1 VIGAISAE
9 LLKLRKS
16 WSTWI
21 LGGVLVLGLL
31 LLGYLLIYLL
41 VQNPPSGGDGGA
53 ERGIAA
59 LKTTLLPENV
69 VPNVLGFLSSLGGPI
84 ALVIGALNSA
94 REYSLRTITA
104 VLTQRPSRLG
114 LLGAKTIA
122 LAIVLG
128 ILVVACF
135 AVGVLG
141 SLLVAALDGTPGSVP
156 AIAEIGK
163 GAAASWLILGAWAA
177 LGFALGMVLR
187 STGLAIGLGLVYAL
201 VVETVIAA
209 LGFALSAFETF
220 SHGLLGPNAQA
231 LAASFGQLNVGGGQG
246 GAPVNPPATAALV
259 LAAYVIGSLVVA
271 AILFIRRDVT

>member
-1 VIGAISAE
+1 MTGAISAE

-21 LGGVLVLGLL
+21 LGGVLVLGLF

-41 VQNPPSGGDGGA
+41 VQNPPPGDAGA
-53 ERGIAA
+53 QRGIAA
-59 LKTTLLPENV
+59 LKQTLLPANV

-128 ILVVACF
+128 ILAVACF

-141 SLLVAALDGTPGSVP
+141 SLLVAALEGTPGSLP
-156 AIAEIGK
+156 PFADIAA

-201 VVETVIAA
+201 VIETVLGA
-209 LGFALSAFETF
+209 LGFALSAFETV
-220 SHGLLGPNAQA
+220 SRGLLGRNASA
-231 LAASFGQLNVGGGQG
+231 LAESFGQLNVGSGQS
-246 GAPVNPPATAALV
+246 GAPVNAPATAALV

>member
-41 VQNPPSGGDGGA
+41 VQNPPSGGDRGA

>member
-1 VIGAISAE
+1 MTGAISAE

-21 LGGVLVLGLL
+21 LGGVLVLGLF

-41 VQNPPSGGDGGA
+41 VQNPPPGDAGA
-53 ERGIAA
+53 QRGIAA
-59 LKTTLLPENV
+59 LKQTLLPANV

-128 ILVVACF
+128 ILAVACF

-141 SLLVAALDGTPGSVP
+141 SLLVAALEWTGGSLP
-156 AIAEIGK
+156 SIAEIAK

-201 VVETVIAA
+201 VIETVIAA
-209 LGFALSAFETF
+209 LGFALSAFETV
-220 SHGLLGPNAQA
+220 SRGLLGRNASA
-231 LAASFGQLNVGGGQG
+231 LAESFGQLNVGGGQN
-246 GAPVNPPATAALV
+246 GAPVNAPATAALV

>member
-1 VIGAISAE
+1 MIGAISAE

-41 VQNPPSGGDGGA
+41 VQNPPPGDRGA
-53 ERGIAA
+53 EQGIAA
-59 LKTTLLPENV
+59 LKATLLPMNV
-69 VPNVLGFLSSLGGPI
+69 VPNVIGFLAGLGGPI

-114 LLGAKTIA
+114 LLGAKAVA
-122 LAIVLG
+122 LAILLG
-128 ILVVACF
+128 ILAAACF
-135 AVGVLG
+135 AVGVVG
-141 SLLVAALDGTPGSVP
+141 SLLVAALDGTPGNLPSMV
-156 AIAEIGK
+156 EIGK
-163 GAAASWLILGAWAA
+163 GAAASWLILGAWSA

-201 VVETVIAA
+201 VIETVISA
-209 LGFALSAFETF
+209 LGFALDAFE
-220 SHGLLGPNAQA
+220 SLSRGLLGRNGSA
-231 LAASFGQLNVGGGQG
+231 LADAFLSDLNVRGPQQV
-246 GAPVNPPATAALV
+246 PVNPPATAALV
-259 LAAYVIGSLVVA
+259 LAVYVIGSLLIA
-271 AILFIRRDVT
+271 AFVFTRRDVT

>member
-1 VIGAISAE
+1 MTGAISAE

-21 LGGVLVLGLL
+21 LGGVLVLGLF

-41 VQNPPSGGDGGA
+41 VQNPPPGDAGA
-53 ERGIAA
+53 QRGIAA
-59 LKTTLLPENV
+59 LKQTLLPANV

-128 ILVVACF
+128 ILAVACF

-141 SLLVAALDGTPGSVP
+141 SLLVAALDRTPGSLP
-156 AIAEIGK
+156 SFADIAA
-163 GAAASWLILGAWAA
+163 GAGASWLILGAWAA

-201 VVETVIAA
+201 VIETVIGA
-209 LGFALSAFETF
+209 LGFALSAFETV
-220 SHGLLGPNAQA
+220 SRGLLGRNASA
-231 LAASFGQLNVGGGQG
+231 LAESFGQLNVGGGQS
-246 GAPVNPPATAALV
+246 GAPVNEPATAALV
-259 LAAYVIGSLVVA
+259 LATYVIGSLVVA

>member
-31 LLGYLLIYLL
+31 VLGYLLIYLL
-41 VQNPPSGGDGGA
+41 VQNPPPGDPGA
-53 ERGIAA
+53 EQGIAA
-59 LKTTLLPENV
+59 LKTTLLPMNV
-69 VPNVLGFLSSLGGPI
+69 VPNVIGFLAGLGGPI

-104 VLTQRPSRLG
+104 ILTQRPSRLG
-114 LLGAKTIA
+114 LLASKAIA
-122 LAIVLG
+122 LAILLA

-135 AVGVLG
+135 AVGVVG
-141 SLLVAALDGTPGSVP
+141 SLLVAALDGTPGNLPS
-156 AIAEIGK
+156 IAEIGK

-201 VVETVIAA
+201 VIETVISA
-209 LGFALSAFETF
+209 LGFALDLFDNVSR
-220 SHGLLGPNAQA
+220 GLLGRNASA
-231 LAASFGQLNVGGGQG
+231 LADAFGQLNLNGGEG
-246 GAPVNPPATAALV
+246 GPVNPPATAALV

-271 AILFIRRDVT
+271 AFVFTRRDVA

>member
-1 VIGAISAE
+1 MIGAISAE

-21 LGGVLVLGLL
+21 LGGVLELGLL

-41 VQNPPSGGDGGA
+41 VQNPPPGDSGS

-59 LKTTLLPENV
+59 LKVTLLPANV
-69 VPNVLGFLSSLGGPI
+69 VPNVLGFLASLGGPI

-128 ILVVACF
+128 VLALACF

-141 SLLVAALDGTPGSVP
+141 SLLVAALDATPGSLPSIV
-156 AIAEIGK
+156 EIGK

-201 VVETVIAA
+201 VIETVIAA
-209 LGFALSAFETF
+209 LGFALSAFDTF
-220 SHGLLGPNAQA
+220 SRGLLGRNAQA
-231 LAASFGQLNVGGGQG
+231 LAESFGQLNINGQG
-246 GAPVNPPATAALV
+246 GVPINPPATAALV
-259 LAAYVIGSLVVA
+259 LAAYIIASLVVA

>member
-1 VIGAISAE
+1 VTGAISAE

-21 LGGVLVLGLL
+21 LGGVLVLGLF

-41 VQNPPSGGDGGA
+41 VQNPPPGGSGA

-59 LKTTLLPENV
+59 LKQTLLPANV

-122 LAIVLG
+122 LALVLG
-128 ILVVACF
+128 ILAVACF

-141 SLLVAALDGTPGSVP
+141 SLLVAALEGTGGSLP
-156 AIAEIGK
+156 SIAEIAK

-201 VVETVIAA
+201 VIETVIAA
-209 LGFALSAFETF
+209 LGFALCAFETV
-220 SHGLLGPNAQA
+220 SRGLLGRNASA
-231 LAASFGQLNVGGGQG
+231 LAESFGQLNVGGGQN
-246 GAPVNPPATAALV
+246 GAPVNAPATAALV

>member
-1 VIGAISAE
+1 MIGAISAE

-41 VQNPPSGGDGGA
+41 VQNPPPGDRGA
-53 ERGIAA
+53 EQGIAA
-59 LKTTLLPENV
+59 LKATLLPMNV
-69 VPNVLGFLSSLGGPI
+69 VPNVIGFLAGLGGPI

-114 LLGAKTIA
+114 LLGAKAVA
-122 LAIVLG
+122 LAILLG
-128 ILVVACF
+128 ILAAACF
-135 AVGVLG
+135 AVGVVG
-141 SLLVAALDGTPGSVP
+141 SLLVAALDGTPGNLPSMV
-156 AIAEIGK
+156 EIGK

-201 VVETVIAA
+201 VIETVISA
-209 LGFALSAFETF
+209 LGFALDAFE
-220 SHGLLGPNAQA
+220 SLSRGLLGRNGSA
-231 LAASFGQLNVGGGQG
+231 LADAFGQLNVNGGQG
-246 GAPVNPPATAALV
+246 GPVNPPATAALV
-259 LAAYVIGSLVVA
+259 LAAYVIGSMAIA
-271 AILFIRRDVT
+271 AAFFMRRDVT

>member
-1 VIGAISAE
+1 MTGAISAE

-21 LGGVLVLGLL
+21 LGGVLVLGLF

-41 VQNPPSGGDGGA
+41 VQNPPPGDAGA
-53 ERGIAA
+53 QRGIAA
-59 LKTTLLPENV
+59 LKQTLLPANV
-69 VPNVLGFLSSLGGPI
+69 VPNVLVFLAGLGGPI

-114 LLGAKTIA
+114 HLGAKTVA
-122 LAIVLG
+122 LAIVLV
-128 ILVVACF
+128 IMAVACF

-141 SLLVAALDGTPGSVP
+141 SLLVAALDGTPGSLP
-156 AIAEIGK
+156 SFADLAK

-201 VVETVIAA
+201 VIETVIGA
-209 LGFALSAFETF
+209 LSFALSAFETV
-220 SHGLLGPNAQA
+220 SRGLLGRNGSA
-231 LAASFGQLNVGGGQG
+231 LAESFGQLNVGGGQG
-246 GAPVNPPATAALV
+246 GAPINAPATAALV

>member
-1 VIGAISAE
+1 MIGAISAE

-41 VQNPPSGGDGGA
+41 VQNPPPGDRGA
-53 ERGIAA
+53 EQGIAA
-59 LKTTLLPENV
+59 LKATLLPMNV
-69 VPNVLGFLSSLGGPI
+69 VPNVIGFLAGLGGPI

-114 LLGAKTIA
+114 LLGAKAVA
-122 LAIVLG
+122 LAILLG
-128 ILVVACF
+128 ILAAACF
-135 AVGVLG
+135 AVGVVG
-141 SLLVAALDGTPGSVP
+141 SLLVAALDGTPGNLPSMV
-156 AIAEIGK
+156 EIGK
-163 GAAASWLILGAWAA
+163 GAAASWLILGAWSA

-201 VVETVIAA
+201 VIETVISA
-209 LGFALSAFETF
+209 LGFALDAFE
-220 SHGLLGPNAQA
+220 SLSRGLLGRNGSA
-231 LAASFGQLNVGGGQG
+231 LADAFGQLNVNGGQG
-246 GAPVNPPATAALV
+246 GPVNPPATAALV
-259 LAAYVIGSLVVA
+259 LAAYVIGSMAIA
-271 AILFIRRDVT
+271 AAFFMRRDVT

>member
-1 VIGAISAE
+1 MTGAISAE

-21 LGGVLVLGLL
+21 LGGVLVLGLF

-41 VQNPPSGGDGGA
+41 VQNPPPGDAGA
-53 ERGIAA
+53 QRGIAA
-59 LKTTLLPENV
+59 LKQTLLPANV
-69 VPNVLGFLSSLGGPI
+69 VPNVLVFLAGLGWPI

-114 LLGAKTIA
+114 LLGAKTVA
-122 LAIVLG
+122 LAIVLV
-128 ILVVACF
+128 IMAVACF

-141 SLLVAALDGTPGSVP
+141 SLLVAALDGTPGSLP
-156 AIAEIGK
+156 SFADLAK

-201 VVETVIAA
+201 VIETVIAA
-209 LGFALSAFETF
+209 LGFALSAFETV
-220 SHGLLGPNAQA
+220 SRGLLGRNASA
-231 LAASFGQLNVGGGQG
+231 LAESFGQLNVGGGQN
-246 GAPVNPPATAALV
+246 GAPVNAPATAALV

>member
-1 VIGAISAE
+1 MTGAISAE

-21 LGGVLVLGLL
+21 LGGVLVLGLF

-41 VQNPPSGGDGGA
+41 VQNPPPGGSGA

-59 LKTTLLPENV
+59 LKQTLLPANV

-122 LAIVLG
+122 LALVLG
-128 ILVVACF
+128 ILAVACF

-141 SLLVAALDGTPGSVP
+141 SLLVAALEGTGGSLP
-156 AIAEIGK
+156 SIAEIAK

-201 VVETVIAA
+201 VIETVIAA
-209 LGFALSAFETF
+209 LGFALSAFETV
-220 SHGLLGPNAQA
+220 SRGLLGRNASA
-231 LAASFGQLNVGGGQG
+231 LAESFGQLNVGGGQS
-246 GAPVNPPATAALV
+246 GAPVNAPATAALV

>member
-1 VIGAISAE
+1 MTGAISAE

-21 LGGVLVLGLL
+21 LGGVLVLGLF

-41 VQNPPSGGDGGA
+41 VQNPPPGDAGA
-53 ERGIAA
+53 QRGIAA
-59 LKTTLLPENV
+59 LKQTLLPANV

-122 LAIVLG
+122 LALVLG
-128 ILVVACF
+128 ILAVACF

-141 SLLVAALDGTPGSVP
+141 SLLVAALDGTPGTLP
-156 AIAEIGK
+156 PLADIAK

-201 VVETVIAA
+201 VIETVIAA
-209 LGFALSAFETF
+209 LGFALSAFETA
-220 SHGLLGPNAQA
+220 SRGLLGRNASA
-231 LAASFGQLNVGGGQG
+231 LAESFGQLNVGGGQSA
-246 GAPVNPPATAALV
+246 APVNPPETAALV

-271 AILFIRRDVT
+271 AILFVRRDVT

>member
-1 VIGAISAE
+1 VTGAISAE

-31 LLGYLLIYLL
+31 LLGYLLIHLL
-41 VQNPPSGGDGGA
+41 VQNPPPGDSGA
-53 ERGIAA
+53 QRSIAA
-59 LKTTLLPENV
+59 LKASLLPANV
-69 VPNVLGFLSSLGGPI
+69 VSNVIGFLANLGGPI

-104 VLTQRPSRLG
+104 ILTQRPSRLG
-114 LLGAKTIA
+114 LLASKAVA
-122 LAIVLG
+122 LAIVLAV
-128 ILVVACF
+128 LALACF

-141 SLLVAALDGTPGSVP
+141 SLLIAALDGAPGSLPSIV
-156 AIAEIGK
+156 EIGK
-163 GAAASWLILGAWAA
+163 GAAASLLILGAWAA

-201 VVETVIAA
+201 VIETVISA
-209 LGFALSAFETF
+209 LGFALDLFENV
-220 SHGLLGPNAQA
+220 SHGLLGRNASA
-231 LAASFGQLNVGGGQG
+231 LADAFGRLNPNGGQG
-246 GAPVNPPATAALV
+246 GPVNPPATAALV

-271 AILFIRRDVT
+271 AIVFVRRDVT

>member
-1 VIGAISAE
+1 VIGSISAE

-41 VQNPPSGGDGGA
+41 VQNPPPGDPGA
-53 ERGIAA
+53 EQGIAA
-59 LKTTLLPENV
+59 LKTTLLPANV
-69 VPNVLGFLSSLGGPI
+69 VPNVLGFLAGLGGPI

-114 LLGAKTIA
+114 LLASKAIA
-122 LAIVLG
+122 LAILLG
-128 ILVVACF
+128 ILAVACF
-135 AVGVLG
+135 AVGVVG
-141 SLLVAALDGTPGSVP
+141 SLLVAALDGSPGSLPSMV
-156 AIAEIGK
+156 EIGK

-201 VVETVIAA
+201 VIETVISA
-209 LGFALSAFETF
+209 LGFALSAFE
-220 SHGLLGPNAQA
+220 SVSRGMLGRNASA
-231 LAASFGQLNVGGGQG
+231 LADAFGQINPNGGPG
-246 GAPVNPPATAALV
+246 PVNPPATAALV

-271 AILFIRRDVT
+271 AVFFTRRDVT

>member
-1 VIGAISAE
+1 MIGAISAE

-16 WSTWI
+16 WATWI
-21 LGGVLVLGLL
+21 LGGVLVLGLF

-41 VQNPPSGGDGGA
+41 VQNPPPGDGGGA
-53 ERGIAA
+53 REGIAA
-59 LKTTLLPENV
+59 LKATLLPMNV
-69 VPNVLGFLSSLGGPI
+69 VANVIGFLAGLGGPI

-114 LLGAKTIA
+114 LLGAKTVA
-122 LAIVLG
+122 LALLLA
-128 ILVVACF
+128 ILTVACF

-141 SLLVAALDGTPGSVP
+141 TLLVAALDGTPGSLPSVV
-156 AIAEIGK
+156 EIGK

-201 VVETVIAA
+201 VIETVISA
-209 LGFALSAFETF
+209 LGFALDAFEAV
-220 SHGLLGPNAQA
+220 SRGLLGRNASA
-231 LAASFGQLNVGGGQG
+231 LADAFGQLNVNGGP
-246 GAPVNPPATAALV
+246 GAAVNPPATAALV
-259 LAAYVIGSLVVA
+259 LAAYVIGSLLVA
-271 AILFIRRDVT
+271 AAFFMRRDVT

>member
-1 VIGAISAE
+1 MTGAISAE

-21 LGGVLVLGLL
+21 LGGVLVLGLF

-41 VQNPPSGGDGGA
+41 VQNPPPGDAGA
-53 ERGIAA
+53 QRGIAA
-59 LKTTLLPENV
+59 LKQTLLPANV
-69 VPNVLGFLSSLGGPI
+69 VPNVLVFLAGLGGPI

-114 LLGAKTIA
+114 LLGAKTVA
-122 LAIVLG
+122 LAIVLV
-128 ILVVACF
+128 IMAVACF

-141 SLLVAALDGTPGSVP
+141 SLLVAALDGTPGSLP
-156 AIAEIGK
+156 SFADLAK

-201 VVETVIAA
+201 VIETVIGA
-209 LGFALSAFETF
+209 LSFALSAFETV
-220 SHGLLGPNAQA
+220 SRGLLGRNASA
-231 LAASFGQLNVGGGQG
+231 LAESFGQLSVGGGQS
-246 GAPVNPPATAALV
+246 GAPVNEPATAALV
-259 LAAYVIGSLVVA
+259 LATYVIGSLVVA

>member
-1 VIGAISAE
+1 MIGAISAE

-41 VQNPPSGGDGGA
+41 VQNPPPGDRGA
-53 ERGIAA
+53 EQGIAA
-59 LKTTLLPENV
+59 LKATLLPMNV
-69 VPNVLGFLSSLGGPI
+69 VPNVIGFLAGLGGPI

-114 LLGAKTIA
+114 LLGAKAVA
-122 LAIVLG
+122 LAILLG
-128 ILVVACF
+128 ILAAACF
-135 AVGVLG
+135 AVGVVG
-141 SLLVAALDGTPGSVP
+141 SLLVAALDGTPGNLPSMV
-156 AIAEIGK
+156 EIGK
-163 GAAASWLILGAWAA
+163 GAAASWLILGAWSA

-201 VVETVIAA
+201 VIETVISA
-209 LGFALSAFETF
+209 LGFALDAFE
-220 SHGLLGPNAQA
+220 SLSRGLLGRNGSA
-231 LAASFGQLNVGGGQG
+231 LADAFGQLNVNGGQG
-246 GAPVNPPATAALV
+246 GPVNPPATAALV
-259 LAAYVIGSLVVA
+259 LAASVIGSMAIA
-271 AILFIRRDVT
+271 AAFFMRRDVT

>member
-1 VIGAISAE
+1 MTGAISAE

-21 LGGVLVLGLL
+21 LGGVLVLGLF

-41 VQNPPSGGDGGA
+41 VQNPPPGDAGA
-53 ERGIAA
+53 QRGIAA
-59 LKTTLLPENV
+59 LKQTLLPANV

-114 LLGAKTIA
+114 LLGAKTVA
-122 LAIVLG
+122 LAIVLV
-128 ILVVACF
+128 IMAVACF

-141 SLLVAALDGTPGSVP
+141 SLLVAALDGTPGSLP
-156 AIAEIGK
+156 SFADLAK

-201 VVETVIAA
+201 VIETVIAA
-209 LGFALSAFETF
+209 LGFALSAFETV
-220 SHGLLGPNAQA
+220 SRGLLGRNASA
-231 LAASFGQLNVGGGQG
+231 LAESFGQLNVGGGQG
-246 GAPVNPPATAALV
+246 GAPINAPATAALV

>member
-1 VIGAISAE
+1 MTGAISAE

-21 LGGVLVLGLL
+21 LGGVLVLGLF

-41 VQNPPSGGDGGA
+41 VQNPPPGGSGA

-59 LKTTLLPENV
+59 LKQTLLPANV

-128 ILVVACF
+128 ILAVACF

-141 SLLVAALDGTPGSVP
+141 SLLVAALDRTPGSLP
-156 AIAEIGK
+156 SFADIAA
-163 GAAASWLILGAWAA
+163 GAGASWLILGAWAA

-201 VVETVIAA
+201 VIETVIGA
-209 LGFALSAFETF
+209 LGFALSAFETV
-220 SHGLLGPNAQA
+220 SRGLLGRNASA
-231 LAASFGQLNVGGGQG
+231 LAESFGQLSVGGGQS
-246 GAPVNPPATAALV
+246 GAPVNEPATAALV
-259 LAAYVIGSLVVA
+259 LATYVIGSLVVA